1 MDWAKPKAAAAR
13 LLLADSGAAEMAFFL
28 ALSLV
33 PFVGISIALVSR
45 WIPLDLSASLEQV
58 LRGVLP
64 TESTAAVSE
73 MVRWARSSASQ
84 GWLTAGF
91 LFALWTSFRFM
102 SLCVRT
108 LGKTIADDVVPP
120 AQGWRGVARSL
131 LLLAVWSVALVV
143 MACFLLVA
151 PVIERGLLR
160 LPALSELSL
169 SAFVALRAFFSAGM
183 LFGAIFLTYRVVAG
197 RRVGALRL
205 ALAAVLAALGWIGA
219 SLGFSRA
226 VAVLWAATQLYGTL
240 GSMVLFLIWAY
251 LDSWILLLGG
261 FLLVRGGPSS
271 PRPSS
276 PSLPPDLTG
285 EEGERPVERAV

>member
-13 LLLADSGAAEMAFFL
+13 LVLADSGAAEMAFFL

-45 WIPLDLSASLEQV
+45 WIPLDLSASIEEV

-64 TESTAAVSE
+64 TESHADVGE
-73 MVRWARSSASQ
+73 VVRWARSSTSQ

-102 SLCVRT
+102 SLCVRA
-108 LGKTIADDVVPP
+108 LGTTIASNVAPP

-131 LLLAVWSVALVV
+131 LLLLVWSVALVAT
-143 MACFLLVA
+143 ACFLFVA
-151 PVIERGLLR
+151 PAIERGLLR
-160 LPALSELSL
+160 LPALADLPL
-169 SAFVALRAFFSAGM
+169 SAFVALRACLSAGV

-205 ALAAVLAALGWIGA
+205 ALAALLAALGWIGA
-219 SLGFSRA
+219 SLGFSR
-226 VAVLWAATQLYGTL
+226 VVPVLWSATQLYGTL
-240 GSMVLFLIWAY
+240 GSVVLLLIWAY
-251 LDSWILLLGG
+251 LNSWILLLGG
-261 FLLVRGGPSS
+261 FLLVRPGAARVAQPPSS
-271 PRPSS
+271 AR
-276 PSLPPDLTG
+276 
-285 EEGERPVERAV
+285 